1 MPKTPARDDYFAQS
15 FRFTPEQAAV
25 LKEEA
30 VRLGST
36 TTFVRQL
43 LDDYRTL
50 YGLPEVLTEQLDA
63 EAKSLGKSRRE
74 YVIHLLSQRGA
85 QLLKGEVLLASKK
98 ASGKPKR

>member
-15 FRFTPEQAAV
+15 FRFTPEQTAV

-50 YGLPEVLTEQLDA
+50 YGLPAVLSEPLDK
-63 EAKSLGKSRRE
+63 EAAALGKNRRD
-74 YVIHLLSQRGA
+74 YIIHVLSLRAA
-85 QLLKGEVLLASKK
+85 QLLKGEIQVPSK
-98 ASGKPKR
+98 ASGKSKR

>member
-1 MPKTPARDDYFAQS
+1 MPKTPARTDYLAQS

-30 VRLGST
+30 KRLGST

-43 LDDYRTL
+43 LDDYRTM

-63 EAKSLGKSRRE
+63 EASAIGKSRRE
-74 YVIHLLSQRGA
+74 YIIHLLSQHA
-85 QLLKGEVLLASKK
+85 AALLKRGTSAKHTG
-98 ASGKPKR
+98 AARKR

>member
-30 VRLGST
+30 QRLGST

-50 YGLPEVLTEQLDA
+50 YGLPAVLTEQLDA
-63 EAKSLGKSRRE
+63 EAASLGKDRRD
-74 YVIHLLSQRGA
+74 YIIHLLSQRAA
-85 QLLKGEVLLASKK
+85 QILKGEMRIHSNGPSKG
-98 ASGKPKR
+98 AKR

>member
-1 MPKTPARDDYFAQS
+1 MPKTPAGDDYFAQS

-50 YGLPEVLTEQLDA
+50 YGLPAVLNEQLDR
-63 EAKSLGKSRRE
+63 EAAALDKTRRDYIIHVLSLRA
-74 YVIHLLSQRGA
+74 A
-85 QLLKGEVLLASKK
+85 QLLKGEIQIPSK
-98 ASGKPKR
+98 APSRSKR

>member
-1 MPKTPARDDYFAQS
+1 MPRTPARDDYFAQS

-50 YGLPEVLTEQLDA
+50 YGLPAVLTEQLDR
-63 EAKSLGKSRRE
+63 EAAALGKSRRE
-74 YVIHLLSQRGA
+74 YVIPVLSLRAA
-85 QLLKGEVLLASKK
+85 QFLKGEIVVPSK
-98 ASGKPKR
+98 ASSKSKR

>member
-30 VRLGST
+30 KRLGST

-50 YGLPEVLTEQLDA
+50 YGLPAVLTEQLDA
-63 EAKSLGKSRRE
+63 EAAAVGKTRRE
-74 YVIHLLSQRGA
+74 YIIHLLSLRAA
-85 QLLKGEVLLASKK
+85 QLLKGEVSLPARGSK
-98 ASGKPKR
+98 STKR

>member
-1 MPKTPARDDYFAQS
+1 MPRTPARDDYFAQS

-50 YGLPEVLTEQLDA
+50 YGLPAVLTEQLDR
-63 EAKSLGKSRRE
+63 EAAALGKSRRE
-74 YVIHLLSQRGA
+74 YVLHVLSLRAA
-85 QLLKGEVLLASKK
+85 QLLKGEIVGPSK
-98 ASGKPKR
+98 ASSKSKR

>member
-30 VRLGST
+30 KRVGST

-43 LDDYRTL
+43 LDDYRTM
-50 YGLPEVLTEQLDA
+50 YGLPAVLAEQLDA
-63 EAKSLGKSRRE
+63 EATALSKDRRDYIIHVLSLRAAE
-74 YVIHLLSQRGA
+74 
-85 QLLKGEVLLASKK
+85 LLKGEIEVPSKAPSK
-98 ASGKPKR
+98 SKR

>member
-30 VRLGST
+30 QRLGST

-50 YGLPEVLTEQLDA
+50 YGLPAVLTEQLDR
-63 EAKSLGKSRRE
+63 EAAALGKSRRD
-74 YVIHLLSQRGA
+74 YVIHILSLRAA
-85 QLLKGEVLLASKK
+85 QLLKGEIQLPSK
-98 ASGKPKR
+98 ASSKAKR